1 MRSPFFMPV
10 RSHRLRY
17 GMHITL
23 MRHGKP
29 ILASRRWR
37 APCDMGEWIAQYDRA
52 EADSAGIPA
61 ASLAAARSCTHIFA
75 STLPR
80 ARFSAE
86 ALGYAAP
93 RLDALFCEAALPSS
107 SWRFPRLPP
116 ALWAALLRIA
126 WLLGYARGAATLA
139 AETLRARQAANCLV
153 AAAAE
158 GPVLLVGHGIM
169 NRLIARELR
178 RSGWT
183 STNRQRSGYWSAVR
197 YTLPGSVTPNRS
209 G

>member
-1 MRSPFFMPV
+1 
-10 RSHRLRY
+10 
-17 GMHITL
+17 MHITL

-29 ILASRRWR
+29 ILATRRWR
-37 APCDMGEWIAQYDRA
+37 APCDMSEWIVQYDRA
-52 EADSAGIPA
+52 EIDGVRIPA
-61 ASLAAARSCTHIFA
+61 ASLAAARSCAHIFA

-80 ARFSAE
+80 ARVSAA
-86 ALGYAAP
+86 ALGCAVP
-93 RLDALFCEAALPSS
+93 RLDALFCEAALPFPL
-107 SWRFPRLPP
+107 WRFPHLPP
-116 ALWAALLRIA
+116 PLWASLLRIA
-126 WLLGYARGAATLA
+126 WLLGYARGAATFA

-183 STNRQRSGYWSAVR
+183 SADCQRSGYWSAVR
-197 YTLPGSVTPNRS
+197 YQSP
-209 G
+209 